1 MNSKQIEKQNMVPVD
16 ITELK
21 REEIFSE
28 LIDVMGTKIMRLAFT
43 YVKDEKIAEDITQE
57 VFLRC
62 YKHIDQFR
70 GEASIK
76 TWIYTITVNLCK
88 DYLRS
93 WSYRKLFT
101 FEKVDKEHTSQNSV
115 LDYVLDTLEK
125 KNLAHAV
132 LQLPV
137 KYREVIILHYYEDY
151 TVHEMKDILQLNEDT
166 IRTRLRRAREK
177 LKLHYSKERPD

>member
-1 MNSKQIEKQNMVPVD
+1 MNPKKRENRYFDPVD
-16 ITELK
+16 ISELRK
-21 REEIFSE
+21 EEVFSE
-28 LIDVMGTKIMRLAFT
+28 LIDAMGTKVIRLAFT

-62 YKHIDQFR
+62 YKNLNHFR

-76 TWIYTITVNLCK
+76 TWIYTVTVNLCK

-101 FEKVDKEHTSQNSV
+101 FEKVERESTAGNSV
-115 LDYVLDTLEK
+115 LDYVLDTYEK
-125 KNLAHAV
+125 RNLANAV
-132 LQLPV
+132 LKLPV

-151 TVHEMKDILQLNEDT
+151 SIHEINEILQISEDT
-166 IRTRLRRAREK
+166 IRTRLRRAKEK
-177 LKLHYSKERPD
+177 LKLHYSQERGD